1 MSTPD
6 LPEQRKENAPC
17 GAASRTTFQTPHK
30 QTVRTSG
37 MRQSRIVYLPGTR
50 DSQNQ
55 PAKQHTLKVLSQ
67 NTMRMPSTLGH
78 AVSTKPVASQP
89 SKIPRLTSTARG
101 QHGCPTVQTSVLAC
115 LHAFAA
121 KDGLTNLD
129 TVTLA
134 DLQDGSMLHGLLL
147 AVDSDDGTTRPSIID
162 ATVDTHPL
170 HTVLLCIRNG
180 LDEVGITCPLTEDH
194 VRRAVENND
203 MSALAMIAEMA
214 LVYIAHSKHREA
226 YIAIIMELDIATQSG
241 VKRVLERH
249 APPASPASSTTSS
262 SVAFTPPA
270 RPSPAQGPHTLA
282 RQGRIQAALAARTP
296 SLSDVSYDGTSS
308 ALSADDL
315 GTSHTSSLDRSM
327 DSPGTARKN
336 RRFDADGSE
345 RRMLQR
351 ENACLREEV
360 EGLRGDMQ
368 KLQRVAEEHHAIE
381 ESLKRQLAEQA
392 TKHAH
397 ESLNREGLFEE
408 QLLDLRQDNNVLRQ
422 QLQAAQKGVSGMQE
436 LRDQLEEMRAAQGS
450 ADKIAKAY
458 TRCKKKLEAFADM
471 RNEMKSMR
479 QSVKVAEEKLAEM
492 DLVLLREKDLKKE
505 VETLRRRLVSAE
517 MQTSNL
523 ERLVEKKDDALAA
536 MSSRVDHEASD
547 ARIWLQQHKR
557 VDVNSLSGLT
567 GIDLDSA
574 PNTPFAWS
582 PFPSKTPR
590 PDSAKDADVAAEP
603 SPATFA
609 GSLVSSTPTTDKN
622 ASEEPDLESPAG
634 IESSNTRRASVSE
647 IIEQFEAPNQMTPR
661 GSNHSRQ
668 QHTPLLT
675 GETSS
680 PEHSATPLSQKVTR
694 RVSEMTDPMV
704 ATQLAQLRRRDEGL
718 FQVKLK
724 GVQDELATFQQRCE
738 VYKDEMNSLKE
749 INDQHS
755 SALEAATTLANEY
768 RETIAQLREEQFAL
782 MESST
787 ALEKDL
793 SHAQKQ
799 CTKLEEDLRD
809 SVLQNKDLKNNI
821 AASSDSFASTLMCE
835 REASESRLSK
845 LRDVHAEE
853 IRVLQEKHASK
864 NQENIKSFEK
874 TLANLR
880 GQLEQTRKATMET
893 TSKINQTQEREQSLV
908 QEYEELQQ
916 KCVRL
921 AEENDALLRERAELR
936 EAWEQEHAEQLE
948 ELRENIARGGKDRDS
963 EAKAQWEEHARI
975 LKTEAETR
983 MQQLRNELK
992 AAREEIAQAYE
1003 KVDSEQKESSKLN
1016 ETLRDVQHTLDET
1029 VREHSIEKQTMM
1041 RRTQT
1046 LQEECATKVKEKQC
1060 ELATKLSNAQATHE
1074 TKLRALMEEW
1084 ATEKQAWI
1092 ASNRDETNALKA
1104 TVKTLSEENA
1114 LLQINAEMA
1123 EKKACE
1129 QEQEHQATLQAL
1141 RGEQETLLRERA
1153 ELREAW
1159 EQEHAEQLEELREN
1173 IARGGKD
1180 RDSEAKAQWEEHARI
1195 LKTEAETRMQQL
1207 RNELKAAREEIAQA
1221 YEKVDSEQKES
1232 SKLNETLRDVQHT
1245 LDETVREH
1253 SIEKQ
1258 TMMRRTQTLQE
1269 ECATKVK
1276 EKQCE
1281 LATKLSNAQ
1290 ATHETKLRALMEE
1303 WATEKQ
1309 AWIASNRDET
1319 NALKATVKTLSEEN
1333 ALLQINAEMAEKKA
1347 CEQEQEHQATL
1358 QALRSDHER
1367 ATAALIDQHTHRE
1380 RVLMAQCH
1388 AENELRA
1395 KKWAEQQH
1403 EFSNE
1408 SVELKNRVGDLFE
1421 QCTEYERALKISQKT
1436 IEEKEAR
1443 IQTIEES
1450 LRTVKSEHAE
1460 KFETM
1465 EKEHESSIEKLK
1477 REQSER
1483 MELTVQRMEEEFH
1496 VKLTAHAEQIT
1507 VLEQEHA
1514 KHAEENRKDH
1524 ELKRAEH
1531 AQYVQLLQA
1540 KHAQQ
1545 ISALQMGNHER
1556 SEVQRNDQ
1564 ATRLANLQREHEEML
1579 STHERTIADL
1589 KEVYNGYRAKME
1601 DANQT
1606 LASEK
1611 MGLLGALHAL
1621 KLEHEGTLEAQKVS
1635 SSEIML
1641 RVQGECA
1648 HLKDALRSA
1657 TGDLEK
1663 ARADAITAKNA
1674 KRAWEQEHEDMVRNF
1689 KNQHES
1695 FLEQLTTERGERM
1708 RLEKAIEALKQE
1720 RDTLDGTLRAH
1731 REEQVATLE
1740 RLKCAHSETQLES
1753 ATSIHAL
1760 KTSHAKLSHA
1770 LLERDTEIGAWETK
1784 HANALQMHA
1793 DAMAAANAEH
1803 AVALSSQH
1811 REHAKALLDL
1821 REDYEKQ
1828 LLELRAGIETAKEH
1842 HARVQSQLQR
1852 EEKALS
1858 AKTAQLDSVVLSLEN
1873 DKNEHKDTVERLMEE
1888 KARMVRAL
1896 DVAKSALKEQ
1906 QRAHKVVVSALQTEK
1921 TEHKNALSTQRKA
1934 RRKVEKELAE
1944 AKKALIDRQAMFK
1957 RSCSKVL
1964 MEHKSDSTLEQQRF
1978 QTNLCA
1984 EKERHAA
1991 TTANFERAKD
2001 EHKAALEA
2009 QVIALKET
2017 RLDFDRAREE
2027 FARSMNAADLEKAN
2041 IEKRLATVLKE
2052 LDENNMEHA
2061 EAIRSKLVAYTE
2073 IADKLAATEDLL
2085 AAETTALSTARSEL
2099 EKATS
2104 EHARSMTTAS
2114 LEKTVLEEHLATVS
2128 TELDDTKMELEEAVR
2143 RALAVQTELADRVAT
2158 TEESLAQETALL
2170 DVTRSELTETIAVSS
2185 EEVLTWK
2192 TAWASATAERDR
2204 LVEADAMVTAELVAL
2219 KTARKR
2225 EANASQE
2232 QIATLHANIDAL
2244 QAQSIKEKAQ
2254 LKVDLEASFAG
2265 TLAQEQTTLENALTA
2280 KFAIANRKSGEA
2292 WEKKVAAVETQ
2303 SEELRL
2309 ERASLERQVRLIASE
2324 LESAAAMSVLDAKTA
2339 EMKLMEAARE
2349 SKLREKDL
2357 VDQLAR
2363 YKHIAEK
2370 TAQSFK
2376 DCKESWKEERLE
2388 MEQRAEGRLADV
2400 EARLSEQEKALGA
2413 SQTREAALSKER
2425 DDTLEKMGNILA
2437 RAKADADSNQIS
2449 WGEERA
2455 ALERRVQCLTQKCD
2469 EVERSRVE
2477 HEDELL
2483 ANVSRGR
2490 EAMAAKEAT
2499 WSEERASWNSS
2510 LASKEAAWEK
2520 ERISWTTTLESERAG
2535 WKKEKDSWVESMDA
2549 KEAAWSEERT
2559 SWTKTME
2566 SERAR
2571 WKKDLDSL
2579 MESMGLKEASW
2590 NEERDALMTSM
2601 RAKEAEVLD
2610 ESGWAKERA
2619 ALRALLLEE
2628 QRVNSEM
2635 RVTLLAYGA
2644 SA

>member
-241 VKRVLERH
+241 VKQVLERH

-921 AEENDALLRERAELR
+921 AEENDA
-936 EAWEQEHAEQLE
+936 
-948 ELRENIARGGKDRDS
+948 
-963 EAKAQWEEHARI
+963 
-975 LKTEAETR
+975 
-983 MQQLRNELK
+983 
-992 AAREEIAQAYE
+992 
-1003 KVDSEQKESSKLN
+1003 
-1016 ETLRDVQHTLDET
+1016 
-1029 VREHSIEKQTMM
+1029 
-1041 RRTQT
+1041 
-1046 LQEECATKVKEKQC
+1046 
-1060 ELATKLSNAQATHE
+1060 
-1074 TKLRALMEEW
+1074 
-1084 ATEKQAWI
+1084 
-1092 ASNRDETNALKA
+1092 
-1104 TVKTLSEENA
+1104 
-1114 LLQINAEMA
+1114 
-1123 EKKACE
+1123 
-1129 QEQEHQATLQAL
+1129 
-1141 RGEQETLLRERA
+1141 LLRERA

-2085 AAETTALSTARSEL
+2085 AAETTALSAARSEL